1 MEKKLFQLL
10 HSRGDFVSGKELGA
24 ELGLNRA
31 AIWRLAKSLQKH
43 GHHIESAPR
52 KGYRL
57 ASATGALSPVEM
69 EYWATQDYPWA
80 GDLYVLD
87 SLGSTNDYAKELAA
101 KGAPHGTVVVA
112 DRQEQGRGRMGR
124 SFLSPQ
130 GRGIYF
136 SMILRPNCTP
146 AEIMHLTC
154 CTAVAACDAL
164 KQAAGIRPGIK
175 WTNDLVSS
183 GRKLGGILTE
193 LSIEG
198 ESGLVQYAVVG
209 IGINCWGKLADFDP
223 SIRDMAGSL
232 EMVTGKK
239 PDRNRIIGALIRH
252 LSTMSSTMD
261 KDRLLWMNRY
271 RASCITLG
279 RAVSVSKA
287 GQVQWGQALDVD
299 DWGGLMV
306 DFGQGTETVQAGE
319 VSVRGIYGYV

>member
-1 MEKKLFQLL
+1 MEKKLFHLL
-10 HSRGDFVSGKELGA
+10 HSRGDFVSGKELGK

-31 AIWRLAKSLQKH
+31 AIWRLVMSLRKA
-43 GHHIESAPR
+43 GHRIDSAPR

-57 ASATGALSPVEM
+57 ASAAGELSPVEM
-69 EYWATQDYPWA
+69 EYWTKGSPWS
-80 GDLYVLD
+80 GELYVLD

-101 KGAPHGTVVVA
+101 KGAPHGTVVIA
-112 DRQEQGRGRMGR
+112 NRQEQGRGRMGR
-124 SFLSPQ
+124 SFLSPD
-130 GRGIYF
+130 GLGIYF

-146 AEIMHLTC
+146 AELMHLTC
-154 CTAVAACDAL
+154 CTAVAVCDAL
-164 KQAAGIRPGIK
+164 ERAAGHRPSVK

-198 ESGLVQYAVVG
+198 ESGLVQYAVLG
-209 IGINCWGKLADFDP
+209 IGINCHQKLTDFDP

-239 PDRNRIIGALIRH
+239 PDRNRIIGELISQLVH
-252 LSTMSSTMD
+252 MSNTIET
-261 KDRLLWMNRY
+261 DRLLWMNRY
-271 RASCITLG
+271 RKNCITLG
-279 RAVSVSKA
+279 RAVAVGKA
-287 GQVQWGQALDVD
+287 GEVRWGHALDVD

-319 VSVRGIYGYV
+319 VSVRGMYGYV